1 MLQRFPLL
9 EAASL
14 KAIPFFRQCCS
25 LGFVLS
31 LYGLCCW
38 HHLSI
43 CATNSSKIA
52 EIKLILF
59 LRLFS
64 EFPGDFLVTLWEW
77 REKRQGIY
85 IYMVYIPTGAH
96 LSASGKLYQLEN
108 LKLDFALISPESVM
122 PAVPKRRDLV
132 PSLQNQTAQ
141 PVLQELESFWWGPG
155 KESSDGAAGSEVC
168 EKWDWGG
175 ALRVWSGWGTIL
187 VHRILCLL
195 PQAFF
200 VQMQPY
206 WSTALAI
213 LWWNW
218 ISFSFF
224 VIICR
229 RHGNIY

>member
-77 REKRQGIY
+77 REKRQGITRY
-85 IYMVYIPTGAH
+85 IHIYGIYPYRCTPVSLRQVVSIRKLETWLCPHISWISNACSAQKEGFSPLPAEPDSTTCTAGAGE
-96 LSASGKLYQLEN
+96 LLVRSRQGKQ
-108 LKLDFALISPESVM
+108 
-122 PAVPKRRDLV
+122 
-132 PSLQNQTAQ
+132 
-141 PVLQELESFWWGPG
+141 WWG
-155 KESSDGAAGSEVC
+155 C
-168 EKWDWGG
+168 W
-175 ALRVWSGWGTIL
+175 
-187 VHRILCLL
+187 
-195 PQAFF
+195 
-200 VQMQPY
+200 
-206 WSTALAI
+206 
-213 LWWNW
+213 
-218 ISFSFF
+218 
-224 VIICR
+224 
-229 RHGNIY
+229 